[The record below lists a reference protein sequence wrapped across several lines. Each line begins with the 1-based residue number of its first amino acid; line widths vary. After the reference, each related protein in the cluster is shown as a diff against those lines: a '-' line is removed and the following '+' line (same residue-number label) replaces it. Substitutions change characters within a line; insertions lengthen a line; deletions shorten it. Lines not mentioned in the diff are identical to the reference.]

1 LSAVEDD
8 VFSLTRAR
16 QFAAML
22 DVPTDGLRSGDALP
36 RGWHSAMFAACT
48 PQSQLRADGFGD
60 LGIAMPASDLPRLM
74 FGGRRVRFQGD
85 ILIGAPARRSS
96 HLVSSVEKHG
106 RSGRML
112 VVTIR
117 RDIHC
122 EAAEPVVIEEQ
133 DYLLR
138 EAASPAP
145 SSQPPLPR
153 PADISRDFIA
163 SEMLLLRYCALTFNT
178 HRIHYDHPYA
188 TKVEGYPAL
197 VVNGNLATLKL
208 TELFRAEAGRPPVS
222 LVTRNARPLFCGHE
236 NRLHARRGDAGWQL
250 WITDDAGHVALEAEI
265 A

>member
-1 LSAVEDD
+1 MVEDD

-22 DVPTDGLRSGDALP
+22 DLPSDGMRAGDAVP

-48 PQSQLRADGFGD
+48 PQSLLRPDGFGD
-60 LGIAMPASDLPRLM
+60 LGIPLPETDLPRLM
-74 FGGRRVRFQGD
+74 FGGRRVQFHGD

-117 RDIHC
+117 RDIFC
-122 EAAEPVVIEEQ
+122 EAAEPVVTEEQ

-138 EAASPAP
+138 EAASPAAAAK
-145 SSQPPLPR
+145 PPEPR
-153 PADISRDFIA
+153 PADISRDFVA

-188 TKVEGYPAL
+188 TGVEGFPAL
-197 VVNGNLATLKL
+197 VVNGNLATLVL
-208 TELFRAEAGRPPVS
+208 TELFRAEAGRAPVS

-236 NRLHARRGDAGWQL
+236 NRLHATRGEAGWQL
-250 WITDDAGHVALEAEI
+250 WITDDAGHTALEAEI